1 MGFEAMLPLSKEPE
15 VEEVAIDNT
24 KELAIRITILSW
36 RFKFSITFSR
46 DT

>member
-1 MGFEAMLPLSKEPE
+1 MLPVSKEPE

-24 KELAIRITILSW
+24 KEITIEFTILSW
-36 RFKFSITFSR
+36 SFKFSITFSR